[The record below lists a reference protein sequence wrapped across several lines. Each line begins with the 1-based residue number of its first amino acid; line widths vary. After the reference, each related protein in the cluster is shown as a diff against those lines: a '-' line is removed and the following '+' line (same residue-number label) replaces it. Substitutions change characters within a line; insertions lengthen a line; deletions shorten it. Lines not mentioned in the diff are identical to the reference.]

1 MIKEEVRSLGG
12 SGRGQRRH
20 LRQGGMGGNDVN
32 IRVICEMLKKKTVFK
47 LNVRYL
53 EVENGPVVKST

>member
-32 IRVICEMLKKKTVFK
+32 IRVICEMLKKKLC
-47 LNVRYL
+47 LN
-53 EVENGPVVKST
+53 